1 MSNPMANAIA
11 RVTAREAQPTT
22 LPPDVSELVNLRRRL
37 DEKCDAYDA
46 LERSARETRDE
57 LRKTIDR
64 LSADLAS
71 CGAQRDDAER
81 RCAEM
86 QGRLS
91 GMESSPKPAAPDNSK
106 YEALVAEHTDM
117 RVAHGACAARDA
129 GNQQVIAE
137 LRRANET
144 LQAQIQ
150 ACMVEEP
157 EEPESEDEGESGCE
171 IEVLRGGDDRIRS
184 LKVRY
189 TK

>member
-1 MSNPMANAIA
+1 MANAIA

-22 LPPDVSELVNLRRRL
+22 LPPDASELVMLRRRL
-37 DEKCDAYDA
+37 DDTKDAYDA

-64 LSADLAS
+64 LSAELAS
-71 CGAQRDDAER
+71 CGSQRDDAER

-91 GMESSPKPAAPDNSK
+91 GMESAPKLTAPDNSK
-106 YEALVAEHTDM
+106 YEALVAEHTDL
-117 RVAHGACAARDA
+117 RVMHGSCAAREN
-129 GNQQVIAE
+129 GLNQVITE

-189 TK
+189 T